1 MIPAP
6 FTHVRVSSIKEA
18 SDALDHYGD
27 DAKLLAGGHSL
38 IPLMKLR
45 LATPSVLIDIMRIQ
59 ELKGIRREGGNI
71 VIGALTNHVEI
82 ERSPIVQQ
90 YAPLISAA
98 AAFVGDPQVR
108 NRGTIGGSVAHG
120 DSASDLSGALLAA
133 NATIIVSGP
142 SGIRQIPVAEFFLGF
157 WTTALEPSEVMTEI
171 RIQRLLKTL
180 GATRNSQSDPK
191 TGQSFQL
198 RSPVQGLCLELWVR
212 FHCVLKQPSKLCS
225 MVQA

>member
-1 MIPAP
+1 VIPAP
-6 FTHVRVSSIKEA
+6 FTHVRVSSTKEA

-59 ELKGIRREGGNI
+59 ELKGIRRENGNI

-90 YAPLISAA
+90 YAPLIAA
-98 AAFVGDPQVR
+98 AAAYVGDPQVR

-133 NATIIVSGP
+133 NATFRVYKHCFHAQFPFSKPYEREILKVIGFRVTSFEKITFPPFICRTNRQANNLPKPSMPEIV
-142 SGIRQIPVAEFFLGF
+142 
-157 WTTALEPSEVMTEI
+157 
-171 RIQRLLKTL
+171 
-180 GATRNSQSDPK
+180 
-191 TGQSFQL
+191 
-198 RSPVQGLCLELWVR
+198 
-212 FHCVLKQPSKLCS
+212 
-225 MVQA
+225 